1 VPLMGD
7 RKTSSIVVL
16 FSCFL
21 LLGSVPSIVFAFS
34 DNWVE
39 VTTFTGP
46 GGVHSTSHFTVD
58 YVDWRIRWEVTLS
71 DGSETASFNAYVFPE
86 TSEPSIKEVHYTVG
100 TEQTTGIVNI
110 YNNSGS
116 FYLVVQTTH
125 VDNCTLIIEQN
136 IDSIP
141 EFPSWTIL
149 PLVLTVTLFSVVVK
163 RKLCARKILITKK
176 QKKTY

>member
-1 VPLMGD
+1 VSLVGD
-7 RKTSSIVVL
+7 KVATL
-16 FSCFL
+16 FVMLACFL
-21 LLGSVPSIVFAFS
+21 LLMSAPCIVFASS

-46 GGVHSTSHFTVD
+46 SGVHSTSHFTVD
-58 YVDWRIRWEVTLS
+58 YIDWRIRWEVNLS

-86 TSEPSIKEVHYTVG
+86 TSGPSIKEIHYTIG

-110 YNNSGS
+110 YNHSGS
-116 FYLVVQTTH
+116 FYIVVQTTS

-149 PLVLTVTLFSVVVK
+149 SLFLAATLVALFCRRRVHGRLEHS
-163 RKLCARKILITKK
+163 
-176 QKKTY
+176 

>member
-1 VPLMGD
+1 MGD
-7 RKTSSIVVL
+7 KRATLVVVL
-16 FSCFL
+16 ACFL
-21 LLGSVPSIVFAFS
+21 LLMSAPGIVFASS

-39 VTTFTGP
+39 VATFTGS

-58 YVDWRIRWEVTLS
+58 YVDWRIRWELNLS

-86 TSEPSIKEVHYTVG
+86 TSGPSIKEIHYTIG

-110 YNNSGS
+110 HNHSGS
-116 FYLVVQTTH
+116 FYIVVQTTN
-125 VDNCTLIIEQN
+125 VDNCTLVIEQN

-149 PLVLTVTLFSVVVK
+149 SLFLTATSVAIFYGK
-163 RKLCARKILITKK
+163 RMHGR
-176 QKKTY
+176 